1 MHASSR
7 RGVSAASVDKRPLII
22 KRITGCGK
30 LWGFDGG
37 TADGHKPSGAVYAK
51 NSAGEAKEMRACSA
65 CAGDYED
72 PDRTTC
78 AADDVEDGDGAG
90 ATSAK
95 AKEFPAEE

>member
-37 TADGHKPSGAVYAK
+37 TADGHKPPSAVYAK
-51 NSAGEAKEMRACSA
+51 NSAGETERISSRGMKRGGGGGEDAKDQQEGTIANRAA
-65 CAGDYED
+65 E
-72 PDRTTC
+72 
-78 AADDVEDGDGAG
+78 AA
-90 ATSAK
+90 
-95 AKEFPAEE
+95 